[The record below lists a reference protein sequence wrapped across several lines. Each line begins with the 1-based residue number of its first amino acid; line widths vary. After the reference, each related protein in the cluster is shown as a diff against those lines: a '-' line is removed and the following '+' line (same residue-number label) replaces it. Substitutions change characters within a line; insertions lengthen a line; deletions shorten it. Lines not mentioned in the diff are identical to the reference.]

1 MALREMVRAVTEAVF
16 EREALSAEGPVLVD
30 FWAGWCPPCRRLA
43 PTLEALAA
51 EYQGRLTVLKV
62 DVDENPELSARYGI
76 RSIPT
81 LILFKDGRVADR
93 KLGALPMD
101 ELRRFVDA
109 QLAPM
114 EAIA

>member
-1 MALREMVRAVTEAVF
+1 MVRAVTEEGF
-16 EREALSAEGPVLVD
+16 EREALAAEGPVLVD

-43 PTLEALAA
+43 PALEALAA

-81 LILFKDGRVADR
+81 LIVFKEGRVADR
-93 KLGALPMD
+93 RLGALPMD

>member
-1 MALREMVRAVTEAVF
+1 MAVSDMVRAVTEAGF
-16 EREALSAEGPVLVD
+16 EREALSPAGPVLVD

-81 LILFKDGRVADR
+81 LILFKDGHVADR

>member
-1 MALREMVRAVTEAVF
+1 MAVSDRVRAVTEAGF
-16 EREALSAEGPVLVD
+16 EREVLSAAGAVLVD

-62 DVDENPELSARYGI
+62 DVDESPELSARYGI

>member
-1 MALREMVRAVTEAVF
+1 MVSDRVRSSTSGQF
-16 EREALSAEGPVLVD
+16 DREALGAEGLVLVD

-51 EYQGRLTVLKV
+51 AYEGRLTVLKV
-62 DVDENPELSARYGI
+62 DVDECPDLSERYGI

-81 LILFKDGRVADR
+81 LVLFRDGRMVDR
-93 KLGALPMD
+93 TLGALPMD

-109 QLAPM
+109 HLLPAA
-114 EAIA
+114 AIA